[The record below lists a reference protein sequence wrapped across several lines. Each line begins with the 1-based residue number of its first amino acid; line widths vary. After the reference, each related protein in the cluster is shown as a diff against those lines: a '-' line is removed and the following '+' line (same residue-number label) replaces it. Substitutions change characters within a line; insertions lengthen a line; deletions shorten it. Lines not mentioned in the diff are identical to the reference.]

1 MPGCLQRGERATCL
15 CVQMGDPHVV
25 TADGEVAPEGQL
37 KWLSLL
43 EESLVT
49 QKQLQEMGRVGLR
62 WDVMDWPGL
71 AWDLM

>member
-1 MPGCLQRGERATCL
+1 M
-15 CVQMGDPHVV
+15 V